1 MKADQNHF
9 RNRRESACIGG
20 AGNLRFT
27 LRVKRFFQLALLA
40 LVLVAVA
47 MISALTAMRMAI
59 HGRQVRVPNVVG
71 MSAAEARKTTLA
83 ADLLLD
89 REGGF
94 YSRDVPEGHVLS
106 QAPAAGT
113 LVRRGWQV
121 RIAESLGPQRTAVPD
136 LVNESERA
144 AEINITRR
152 GLDVGT
158 VVVAHIPGQPPDQV
172 VAQSPPPNA
181 QGMISPKINLLVTA
195 PAEPAALIMPSFSGR
210 PLADASKAIQGA
222 GLRVAA
228 VNTLPV
234 PGLPAGTVLKQ
245 SPEAGQKVTP
255 GTAVTL
261 EVAQ

>member
-1 MKADQNHF
+1 M
-9 RNRRESACIGG
+9 
-20 AGNLRFT
+20 
-27 LRVKRFFQLALLA
+27 KRFFQLTLLA

-47 MISALTAMRMAI
+47 MISALTAMRLAI
-59 HGRQVRVPNVVG
+59 HGRQVRVPDIVG
-71 MSAAEARKTTLA
+71 MTAAEARKTTLA

-94 YSRDVPEGHVLS
+94 YSREVPEGRVLT

-113 LVRRGWQV
+113 LVRRGWHV

-136 LVNESERA
+136 LLNESRRA

-158 VVVAHIPGQPPDQV
+158 VAVAHIPGSPPDQV

-181 QGMISPKINLLVTA
+181 QGVVSPKINLLVTA
-195 PAEPAALIMPSFSGR
+195 PAEPAALIMPSFTGR
-210 PLADASKAIQGA
+210 PLAEANKAIQDA

-228 VNTLPV
+228 VNTVPV

-245 SPEAGQKVTP
+245 SPGAGQKVTP

>member
-1 MKADQNHF
+1 M
-9 RNRRESACIGG
+9 
-20 AGNLRFT
+20 
-27 LRVKRFFQLALLA
+27 KRFFQLVLLA

-47 MISALTAMRMAI
+47 MISALTAMRLAI

-71 MSAAEARKTTLA
+71 MVATEARKA
-83 ADLLLD
+83 AAASGLLLD

-94 YSRDVPEGHVLS
+94 YSREVPEGRVLS

-113 LVRRGWQV
+113 LVRRGWRL

-136 LVNESERA
+136 LLRESQRA

-158 VVVAHIPGQPPDQV
+158 VAVAHIPDQPPDQV

-181 QGMISPKINLLVTA
+181 QGVASPKINLLVTA
-195 PAEPAALIMPSFSGR
+195 PAEPVALIMPSFTGR
-210 PLADASKAIQGA
+210 SLADVNKAIQEA
-222 GLRVAA
+222 GLRLA
-228 VNTLPV
+228 VVNNVPV
-234 PGLPAGTVLKQ
+234 PGLPSGTVLKQ
-245 SPEAGQKVTP
+245 SPGAGQKVTP
-255 GTAVTL
+255 GTTVMI